1 MLTQTRAALPTPKNA
16 PPSPDLRRAAPVQR
30 PGRWRP
36 GLLLALLLTAATR
49 PALATC
55 YTPSDQTAG
64 WKRAAIPDGA
74 PALAVSDSLA
84 GTPRDF
90 IEQFRAGESAMV
102 WLGGEHSSMALGG
115 HHPGRIEYVFRVDGA
130 QWQVLQIQLAASLAG
145 EKVDV
150 IAYGASG
157 AVPLWL
163 ERRAAGSSLAIE
175 WSLPGVYAVAVS
187 FHHHLR
193 ERPVVTSW
201 QAGLR
206 AKVSET
212 AWVPAGF
219 RQPGSLYYYHPGG
232 RTLILCNEP
241 FHDLAVR
248 RESLTPVNPTPVK
261 LVPR

>member
-74 PALAVSDSLA
+74 PALAVADPQA
-84 GTPRDF
+84 NTPRDF
-90 IEQFRAGESAMV
+90 IEQFRSGEPAVV
-102 WLGGEHSSMALGG
+102 WLGSEHGSMSLGERR
-115 HHPGRIEYVFRVDGA
+115 PGRVEYVFRVDGA
-130 QWQVLQIQLAASLAG
+130 QWQILQLQLAGDLAG

-150 IAYGASG
+150 IAYRDGGAI
-157 AVPLWL
+157 PLWF
-163 ERRAAGSSLAIE
+163 ERRATGSTLPIE
-175 WSLPGVYAVAVS
+175 WAMSGVYSVSVS

-193 ERPVVTSW
+193 GRPVVTAW

-206 AKVSET
+206 TKVSEA
-212 AWVPAGF
+212 AWAPAGF

-241 FHDLAVR
+241 YHELAVR
-248 RESLTPVNPTPVK
+248 RESLLSITPTPVK
-261 LVPR
+261 LTPR